1 MMDLILER
9 LLLYFC
15 CVDNG
20 GYGDQLGGYSRG
32 LVVLREEN
40 GYSER

>member
-9 LLLYFC
+9 SLLHFC

-20 GYGDQLGGYSRG
+20 GHGDQLGGYSRG
-32 LVVLREEN
+32 PVALREEN